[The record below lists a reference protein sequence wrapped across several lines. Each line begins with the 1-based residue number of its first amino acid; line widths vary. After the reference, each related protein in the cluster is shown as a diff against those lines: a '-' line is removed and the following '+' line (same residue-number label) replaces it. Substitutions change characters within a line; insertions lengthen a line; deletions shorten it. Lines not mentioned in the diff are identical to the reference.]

1 MDLSLTDTQRNGSEE
16 ARGGTAR
23 RRDSLWGVRGEKS
36 IVSLLGFFYPKR
48 YSIIVRRGNGGTAYN
63 KGTTTAHACTR
74 TRNVDLLYTVKA
86 TQTAGETVASG
97 EAHTHKKNAKLLSR
111 YCKNKTNE
119 KKVK

>member
-74 TRNVDLLYTVKA
+74 TRNVDLLYTAIGAIGNSDSRRDSCKWRGTH
-86 TQTAGETVASG
+86 TQKERQTLIAI
-97 EAHTHKKNAKLLSR
+97 L
-111 YCKNKTNE
+111 
-119 KKVK
+119 